1 MAGRRLPLVL
11 AAGCAIGLAGC
22 SGTPFG
28 DQLARSFSG
37 QAAAPQAPG
46 AAPAVTKPAGAPE
59 SAKPSQAKPAGTK
72 PNQANPNP
80 NQANPSQANPNQAKL
95 PANQVPQ
102 ASSRV
107 VDAKPLR
114 LARPPAPA
122 DYRVTIK
129 LPSVDPSAP
138 AEALTKAL
146 RSAGLS
152 FEVETIERVR
162 PGASGL
168 GPTVTPAPPPR

>member
-1 MAGRRLPLVL
+1 MACRRLPLLL
-11 AAGCAIGLAGC
+11 AAGCAITLAGC

-37 QAAAPQAPG
+37 ASPTGQPPG
-46 AAPAVTKPAGAPE
+46 EARSPDATKVTVSATATNGNPVATTD
-59 SAKPSQAKPAGTK
+59 SAKPTQAKP
-72 PNQANPNP
+72 
-80 NQANPSQANPNQAKL
+80 
-95 PANQVPQ
+95 PANQAPPARTQ
-102 ASSRV
+102 LPAP
-107 VDAKPLR
+107 KPLP
-114 LARPPAPA
+114 LPRPPAPA

-162 PGASGL
+162 PGGAPQGA
-168 GPTVTPAPPPR
+168 TVTPAPPPR

>member
-1 MAGRRLPLVL
+1 MACRRLPLLL
-11 AAGCAIGLAGC
+11 AAGCAITLAGC

-37 QAAAPQAPG
+37 ASSGGQPPGGGKSPDSAKGTASSTATDAATATNG
-46 AAPAVTKPAGAPE
+46 NPAVTTD
-59 SAKPSQAKPAGTK
+59 SAKPAQAKPSA
-72 PNQANPNP
+72 NQAPP
-80 NQANPSQANPNQAKL
+80 TRTQL
-95 PANQVPQ
+95 PAP
-102 ASSRV
+102 
-107 VDAKPLR
+107 KPLP
-114 LARPPAPA
+114 LPRPPAPA

-162 PGASGL
+162 PGSGTQ
-168 GPTVTPAPPPR
+168 GATVTPAPPPR

>member
-1 MAGRRLPLVL
+1 MACRRLPLLL
-11 AAGCAIGLAGC
+11 AAGCAITLAGC

-37 QAAAPQAPG
+37 APSGGQPPGGAKAPDSAKASASSTATNGNPAA
-46 AAPAVTKPAGAPE
+46 TTD
-59 SAKPSQAKPAGTK
+59 SAKPAQAKP
-72 PNQANPNP
+72 
-80 NQANPSQANPNQAKL
+80 
-95 PANQVPQ
+95 PANQAPPARTQ
-102 ASSRV
+102 LPAP
-107 VDAKPLR
+107 KPLP
-114 LARPPAPA
+114 LPRPPAPA

-162 PGASGL
+162 PGSGTQ
-168 GPTVTPAPPPR
+168 GATVTPAPPPR

>member
-1 MAGRRLPLVL
+1 MACRRLPLLL
-11 AAGCAIGLAGC
+11 AAGCAITLAGC

-37 QAAAPQAPG
+37 APSGAQSPG
-46 AAPAVTKPAGAPE
+46 AAKSPDSAKATDTATATNGNPAAATD
-59 SAKPSQAKPAGTK
+59 SAKPAQAKP
-72 PNQANPNP
+72 
-80 NQANPSQANPNQAKL
+80 
-95 PANQVPQ
+95 PANQAPPARTQ
-102 ASSRV
+102 LPAP
-107 VDAKPLR
+107 KPLP
-114 LARPPAPA
+114 LPRPPAPA

-162 PGASGL
+162 PGSGTQ
-168 GPTVTPAPPPR
+168 GATVTPAPPPR

>member
-1 MAGRRLPLVL
+1 MACRRLPLLL
-11 AAGCAIGLAGC
+11 AAGCAITLAGC

-37 QAAAPQAPG
+37 APSGAQSPG
-46 AAPAVTKPAGAPE
+46 AAKSPDSAKATDTATATNGNPAAATD
-59 SAKPSQAKPAGTK
+59 SAKPAQAKP
-72 PNQANPNP
+72 
-80 NQANPSQANPNQAKL
+80 
-95 PANQVPQ
+95 PANQAPPARTQ
-102 ASSRV
+102 LPAPT
-107 VDAKPLR
+107 PLP
-114 LARPPAPA
+114 LPRPPAPA

-162 PGASGL
+162 PGSGTQ
-168 GPTVTPAPPPR
+168 GATVTPAPQPR

>member
-1 MAGRRLPLVL
+1 MAGRRLPLLL
-11 AAGCAIGLAGC
+11 AAGCALGLAGC

-28 DQLARSFSG
+28 DQLSRSFSG
-37 QAAAPQAPG
+37 AATSTQAPALGNKPDGEKPQANNEP
-46 AAPAVTKPAGAPE
+46 TN
-59 SAKPSQAKPAGTK
+59 SQAKPG
-72 PNQANPNP
+72 
-80 NQANPSQANPNQAKL
+80 QAK
-95 PANQVPQ
+95 PGQAKTPPSPSPQ
-102 ASSRV
+102 ARSPV
-107 VDAKPLR
+107 VEAKPVR
-114 LARPPAPA
+114 LPRPPAPA

-162 PGASGL
+162 PGAPGQ
-168 GPTVTPAPPPR
+168 GATVTPAPAPR

>member
-1 MAGRRLPLVL
+1 MACRRLPLLL
-11 AAGCAIGLAGC
+11 AAGCAITLAGC

-37 QAAAPQAPG
+37 APSGAQSPGGVKSPDSAKATDTATATNGNPAAA
-46 AAPAVTKPAGAPE
+46 TD
-59 SAKPSQAKPAGTK
+59 SAKPAQAKP
-72 PNQANPNP
+72 
-80 NQANPSQANPNQAKL
+80 
-95 PANQVPQ
+95 PANQAPPARTQ
-102 ASSRV
+102 LPAP
-107 VDAKPLR
+107 KPLP
-114 LARPPAPA
+114 LPRPPAPA

-162 PGASGL
+162 PGSGTQ
-168 GPTVTPAPPPR
+168 GATVTPAPPPR

>member
-1 MAGRRLPLVL
+1 MAGRRLPLLL
-11 AAGCAIGLAGC
+11 AAGCALGLAGC

-28 DQLARSFSG
+28 DQLSRSFSG
-37 QAAAPQAPG
+37 AATAPQT
-46 AAPAVTKPAGAPE
+46 PALGNKPDGE
-59 SAKPSQAKPAGTK
+59 KPQAKPGQAK
-72 PNQANPNP
+72 PGQVKTPP
-80 NQANPSQANPNQAKL
+80 SPSSQARSP
-95 PANQVPQ
+95 
-102 ASSRV
+102 V
-107 VDAKPLR
+107 VEAKPVR
-114 LARPPAPA
+114 LPRPPAPA

-162 PGASGL
+162 PGAPGQ
-168 GPTVTPAPPPR
+168 GATVTPAPAPR

>member
-1 MAGRRLPLVL
+1 MACRRLPLLL
-11 AAGCAIGLAGC
+11 AAGCAITLAGC

-37 QAAAPQAPG
+37 APSGAQSPG
-46 AAPAVTKPAGAPE
+46 AAKSPDSAKATDTATATNGNPAAATD
-59 SAKPSQAKPAGTK
+59 SAKPAQAK
-72 PNQANPNP
+72 
-80 NQANPSQANPNQAKL
+80 S
-95 PANQVPQ
+95 PANQAPPARTQ
-102 ASSRV
+102 LPAP
-107 VDAKPLR
+107 KPLP
-114 LARPPAPA
+114 LPRPPAPA

-162 PGASGL
+162 PGSGTQ
-168 GPTVTPAPPPR
+168 GATVTPAPPPR

>member
-1 MAGRRLPLVL
+1 MACRRLPLLL
-11 AAGCAIGLAGC
+11 AAGCAITLAGC

-28 DQLARSFSG
+28 DQLARSFSD
-37 QAAAPQAPG
+37 APSGAQSPG
-46 AAPAVTKPAGAPE
+46 AAKSPDSAKATDTATATNGNPAAATD
-59 SAKPSQAKPAGTK
+59 SAKPAPAKSPV
-72 PNQANPNP
+72 NQAPP
-80 NQANPSQANPNQAKL
+80 ARTQL
-95 PANQVPQ
+95 PAP
-102 ASSRV
+102 
-107 VDAKPLR
+107 KPLP
-114 LARPPAPA
+114 LPRPPAPA

-162 PGASGL
+162 PGSGTQ
-168 GPTVTPAPPPR
+168 GATVTPAPPPR

>member
-1 MAGRRLPLVL
+1 MACRRLPLLL
-11 AAGCAIGLAGC
+11 AAGCAITLAGC

-37 QAAAPQAPG
+37 APSGAQSPG
-46 AAPAVTKPAGAPE
+46 AAKSPDSAKATDTATATNGNPAAATD
-59 SAKPSQAKPAGTK
+59 SAKPAQAKP
-72 PNQANPNP
+72 
-80 NQANPSQANPNQAKL
+80 
-95 PANQVPQ
+95 PANQAPPARTQ
-102 ASSRV
+102 LPAP
-107 VDAKPLR
+107 KPLP
-114 LARPPAPA
+114 LPRPPAPA

-162 PGASGL
+162 PGSGTQ
-168 GPTVTPAPPPR
+168 GATVIPAPPPR

>member
-1 MAGRRLPLVL
+1 MAGRRLPWLL
-11 AAGCAIGLAGC
+11 AAGCALGLAGC

-28 DQLARSFSG
+28 DQLSRSFSG
-37 QAAAPQAPG
+37 AATSTQAPALG
-46 AAPAVTKPAGAPE
+46 NKPDGEKPQTKPG
-59 SAKPSQAKPAGTK
+59 QAKPG
-72 PNQANPNP
+72 
-80 NQANPSQANPNQAKL
+80 QAKT
-95 PANQVPQ
+95 PPSPSPQ
-102 ASSRV
+102 ARSPV
-107 VDAKPLR
+107 VEAKPVR
-114 LARPPAPA
+114 LPRPPAPA

-162 PGASGL
+162 PGAPGQ
-168 GPTVTPAPPPR
+168 GATVTPAPAPR

>member
-1 MAGRRLPLVL
+1 MAGRRLPLLL
-11 AAGCAIGLAGC
+11 AAGCALSLAGC

-28 DQLARSFSG
+28 DQLSRSFSG
-37 QAAAPQAPG
+37 AATSTQAPALG
-46 AAPAVTKPAGAPE
+46 NKPDGE
-59 SAKPSQAKPAGTK
+59 KPQAKPG
-72 PNQANPNP
+72 
-80 NQANPSQANPNQAKL
+80 QAK
-95 PANQVPQ
+95 PGQAKTPPSPSPQ
-102 ASSRV
+102 ARSPV
-107 VDAKPLR
+107 VEPKPVR
-114 LARPPAPA
+114 LPRPPAPA

-162 PGASGL
+162 PGAPGQ
-168 GPTVTPAPPPR
+168 GATVTPAPAPR

>member
-1 MAGRRLPLVL
+1 MACRRLPLLL
-11 AAGCAIGLAGC
+11 AAGCAITLAGC

-37 QAAAPQAPG
+37 APSGAQSPG
-46 AAPAVTKPAGAPE
+46 AAKSPDSAKATDTATATNGNPAAATD
-59 SAKPSQAKPAGTK
+59 SAKPAQAKP
-72 PNQANPNP
+72 
-80 NQANPSQANPNQAKL
+80 
-95 PANQVPQ
+95 PANQAPTARTQ
-102 ASSRV
+102 LPAP
-107 VDAKPLR
+107 KPLP
-114 LARPPAPA
+114 LPRPPAPA

-162 PGASGL
+162 PGSGTQ
-168 GPTVTPAPPPR
+168 GATVTPAPPPR

>member
-1 MAGRRLPLVL
+1 MACRRLPLLL
-11 AAGCAIGLAGC
+11 AAGCAITLAGC

-37 QAAAPQAPG
+37 APSGAQSPG
-46 AAPAVTKPAGAPE
+46 AAKSPD
-59 SAKPSQAKPAGTK
+59 SAKATDTATATNGNPAAATDSAKQAQAKP
-72 PNQANPNP
+72 
-80 NQANPSQANPNQAKL
+80 
-95 PANQVPQ
+95 PANQAPTARTQ
-102 ASSRV
+102 LPAP
-107 VDAKPLR
+107 KPLP
-114 LARPPAPA
+114 LPRPPAPA

-162 PGASGL
+162 PGSGTQ
-168 GPTVTPAPPPR
+168 GATVTPAPPPR

>member
-1 MAGRRLPLVL
+1 MACRRLPLLL
-11 AAGCAIGLAGC
+11 AAGCAITLAGC

-37 QAAAPQAPG
+37 APSGAQSPG
-46 AAPAVTKPAGAPE
+46 AAKSPDSAKATDTATATNGNPAATTD
-59 SAKPSQAKPAGTK
+59 SAKPAQAKP
-72 PNQANPNP
+72 
-80 NQANPSQANPNQAKL
+80 
-95 PANQVPQ
+95 PANQAPPARTQ
-102 ASSRV
+102 LPAPT
-107 VDAKPLR
+107 PLP
-114 LARPPAPA
+114 LPRPPAPA

-162 PGASGL
+162 PGSGTQ
-168 GPTVTPAPPPR
+168 GATVTPAPQPR

>member
-1 MAGRRLPLVL
+1 MACRRLPLLL
-11 AAGCAIGLAGC
+11 AAGCAITLAGC

-37 QAAAPQAPG
+37 APSGAQSPG
-46 AAPAVTKPAGAPE
+46 AAKSPDSAKATDTATATNGNPAAATD
-59 SAKPSQAKPAGTK
+59 SAKPAQAKP
-72 PNQANPNP
+72 
-80 NQANPSQANPNQAKL
+80 
-95 PANQVPQ
+95 PANQAPPARTQ
-102 ASSRV
+102 LPAP
-107 VDAKPLR
+107 KPLP
-114 LARPPAPA
+114 LPRPPAPA

-162 PGASGL
+162 PGSGTQ
-168 GPTVTPAPPPR
+168 GATVTPAPQPR

>member
-1 MAGRRLPLVL
+1 MAGRRLPQVL

-37 QAAAPQAPG
+37 QAPAPQAPG

-59 SAKPSQAKPAGTK
+59 SANPSQAKPAGTK
-72 PNQANPNP
+72 P

>member
-1 MAGRRLPLVL
+1 MACRRLPLLL
-11 AAGCAIGLAGC
+11 AAGCAITLAGC

-37 QAAAPQAPG
+37 APSGAQSPGGVKSPDSAKATDTATATNGNPAAA
-46 AAPAVTKPAGAPE
+46 TD
-59 SAKPSQAKPAGTK
+59 SAKPAQAKP
-72 PNQANPNP
+72 
-80 NQANPSQANPNQAKL
+80 
-95 PANQVPQ
+95 PANQAPPARTQ
-102 ASSRV
+102 LPAP
-107 VDAKPLR
+107 KPLP
-114 LARPPAPA
+114 LPRPPAPA

-129 LPSVDPSAP
+129 LPSVDHSAP

-162 PGASGL
+162 PVSGTQGA
-168 GPTVTPAPPPR
+168 TVTPAPPPR